1 MQMKTYEGYCGP
13 LSSYGRKYSRAFA
26 NMCNAGI
33 SEEQMVAA
41 SSEACLKKNHAI

>member
-1 MQMKTYEGYCGP
+1 MQMKTYESHCGT

-33 SEEQMVAA
+33 SEKQMIAA
-41 SSEACLKKNHAI
+41 STQACRERI